1 MANTVDAR
9 LRRNQKRMEDDDDDD
24 GEARRLI
31 NRYSGC
37 VDEERGGELI

>member
-9 LRRNQKRMEDDDDDD
+9 LRRNQKRMEDYDDD

-31 NRYSGC
+31 NRYRGC
-37 VDEERGGELI
+37 VDAERGGELI

>member
-9 LRRNQKRMEDDDDDD
+9 LRRNQKRMEDDDD

-31 NRYSGC
+31 DRYSGC
-37 VDEERGGELI
+37 VDAERGVS

>member
-9 LRRNQKRMEDDDDDD
+9 LRRNQKRMEDDD

-31 NRYSGC
+31 DRYSGC
-37 VDEERGGELI
+37 VDAERGGELI